1 MGRTSFQRHS
11 CTVYTDH
18 EALKSLLNT
27 PHPSGKLARWGMAL
41 QELDLKVVYRRG
53 KENEKADALSRAPL
67 PDEAA
72 TSTMPF
78 VQIAPISSEVVS
90 AKDGETLSQRQ
101 KADPELQ
108 PMMAYLES
116 GITPEEQNAKQLIL
130 QSVEYTLLDGVLYHV
145 EKDKTL
151 RIVSPLGD
159 REDLFKAVHSG
170 TFGGH
175 LHDAKLHGQLG
186 RHYWWPGIRKNIRDW
201 CKACVPC
208 ATRNV
213 GRPTHPPLTP
223 IPVGGPF
230 DRVGVDVLQFPKSTQ
245 GNRYAVVFVDYLTKW
260 PEVFPVP
267 DQTAPTIAK
276 LLVEEVVCRHGV
288 PGELLSDRGAA
299 FLSKLVLEVCRL
311 MGTKK
316 VNTTAYHPQ
325 TDGLVERFNRTLT
338 DMLWTRMGATEM
350 RSFRMC
356 CLRIVQVF
364 SNPQQNHLSS
374 LSMGEMLGYLLLMF
388 SMSLL
393 HVTPFKLM
401 TTSQRWWSL

>member
-78 VQIAPISSEVVS
+78 VQIAPISEVVS

-151 RIVSPLGD
+151 RIVPPQGD

-175 LHDAKLHGQLG
+175 LRDAKVHGQLG
-186 RHYWWPGIRKNIRDW
+186 RHY
-201 CKACVPC
+201 
-208 ATRNV
+208 
-213 GRPTHPPLTP
+213 
-223 IPVGGPF
+223 
-230 DRVGVDVLQFPKSTQ
+230 
-245 GNRYAVVFVDYLTKW
+245 
-260 PEVFPVP
+260 
-267 DQTAPTIAK
+267 
-276 LLVEEVVCRHGV
+276 EEEY
-288 PGELLSDRGAA
+288 P
-299 FLSKLVLEVCRL
+299 
-311 MGTKK
+311 
-316 VNTTAYHPQ
+316 
-325 TDGLVERFNRTLT
+325 
-338 DMLWTRMGATEM
+338 
-350 RSFRMC
+350 
-356 CLRIVQVF
+356 
-364 SNPQQNHLSS
+364 
-374 LSMGEMLGYLLLMF
+374 
-388 SMSLL
+388 
-393 HVTPFKLM
+393 
-401 TTSQRWWSL
+401 